1 MGAVI
6 TGRKVMA
13 SSQVSSKKKPYG
25 AAIIMGVISLA
36 LYWVLLTQQEIIN
49 TFFTKGGVYAF
60 LPIASAFL
68 FSLVHGNFTSNF
80 WTVLGVEASKK
91 KKEVK

>member
-1 MGAVI
+1 
-6 TGRKVMA
+6 MA
-13 SSQVSSKKKPYG
+13 SSHGSSKKKPYG

-36 LYWVLLTQQEIIN
+36 LYWGLLTQQETIN